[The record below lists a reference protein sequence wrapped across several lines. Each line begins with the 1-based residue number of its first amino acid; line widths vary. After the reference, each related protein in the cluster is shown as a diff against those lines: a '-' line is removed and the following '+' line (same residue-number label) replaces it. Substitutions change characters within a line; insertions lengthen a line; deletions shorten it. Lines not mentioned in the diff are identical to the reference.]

1 MHHVRRLLA
10 ALILSITAA
19 QVTNAAQNSYSDS
32 RIDFRDESIY
42 FMITTRFYD
51 GDPHNNVLCWDNQA
65 CQIQT
70 GDPCWR
76 GDFAGVIDKL
86 DYIKALG
93 FTAIW
98 ITPVVQNASG
108 YDYHGYHAMDFSHVD
123 LRYESHQGKGK
134 YGGSER
140 DVDFQTL
147 IDAAHAKGIKIIL
160 DIVLNHTGNFGEENL
175 CKEFERSQNIL
186 NQADI
191 NQCMLPQTLS
201 QGGVLDD
208 DYLNDIDTQYAKRLK
223 LMKNTDGQ
231 NHDTNNYWHHFA
243 NFNWDLPNRWWA
255 QIAGDCVDLN
265 TENPAVAEYL
275 VQCYGSFI
283 QMGVDGFRIDTSGH
297 IGRLTFNSY
306 FIPEFQRLGEQYKS
320 KRLNEAPF
328 FIYGEVCARFGGVK
342 YRDQSNLSPYYYT
355 WASAASDVNA
365 WKSVTAQD
373 WANVYV
379 KEGAD
384 PLLNMV
390 ACEKEPSIDQESNN
404 TFMVN
409 GAWHEPDYS
418 QSSGFNVIDF
428 PVHYNFT
435 SASSAF
441 GMASGGDKYYN
452 DATYNVVYVDSH
464 DYGPQ
469 PSDNVRFSGSDAQWA
484 ENLSL
489 MFTFRGIPCIY
500 YGSEIGFRRGATIDN
515 GPNGPLSDTGRAY
528 FGGYITGDVEATD
541 FGTYTASGNVAATLS
556 HDLSQHLIRLNKIRQ
571 ACPAL
576 RRGQW
581 TAEGCSGT
589 GIAFRRACQ
598 DSYAL
603 VCLNGGA
610 TFTNCPAGTYTDLV
624 TGQTYTGGGTIT
636 VTAPSNQGQLR
647 VLVKDYS
654 GKSGAALLGGD
665 GKFIYATA
673 STSAPALSYDGL
685 QEAGTDMYIT
695 MEDALGEAG
704 VSFSPNGGS
713 FVSESREVTAYL
725 NECKSGWYSINGGEH
740 VSISASGT
748 TFTLGQDD
756 PAGTTYT
763 ITWGAISNDDIE
775 KSGTLTFAKLGT
787 YTPAI
792 VSEDEIS
799 VFYETD
805 QSAVGIWVWNETT
818 KANYT
823 GGVWNSKPNMT
834 FMGLSSEGK
843 NIFKW
848 TYKGTETTL
857 PTNVIFLPGGTQSA
871 DLTYTNHGYYVN
883 NVSQKVI
890 TLLGEDDENNGGDDN
905 NGDDDNTGDDE
916 ENTTE
921 STIYFSN
928 TGNWSNVYLWAWT
941 DKTNFFTTWPGQQVT
956 DKTSEGYYYYTFKG
970 TAPANI
976 IWNNGSGTQTND
988 LTFKAD
994 AIYCPT
1000 GDTGQTYSADDNT
1013 DDENDDNT
1021 DGDDENQDDN
1031 TDNNGY
1037 GLKQNIQDGVILHC
1051 FDWTAAQVEAEIENI
1066 AKAGFTA
1073 VQLSPVHEREGAS
1086 AWYMAYQPYDF
1097 KVGNSIA
1104 SVASL
1109 TSLCTAAH
1117 EVGVKV
1123 IVDVIA
1129 NHTNGDLK
1137 WVAERLQDHSL
1148 YHNDPTKMN
1157 DIDYSSRYS
1166 ITHDDMGIQDLA
1178 TETEAVQT
1186 IIKAY
1191 VAELK
1196 SCGVDGIRW
1205 DAAKHIGLPSEGDS
1219 FWQNVPDQTMY
1230 NYGEILD
1237 GTGGDDSKLFP
1248 EYQTYI
1254 SITDNKYGNG
1264 LADGFAG
1271 GNVPSSIGAFNQRG
1285 ANTSKLVYWG
1295 ESHDTYANDNGESKY
1310 KSQNAI
1316 DRAYAIAA
1324 GNNGATALYFSRP
1337 FETEKDK
1344 IRLGVKGS
1352 THFTAPEVAQVNH
1365 CHNLCAGEPN
1375 YYVHTNSVGAQV
1387 RKSGCIIAT
1396 GNGQAQS
1403 VNFANGD
1410 GLGGWLAPGTY
1421 TDRVAG
1427 GTFTVTAATIS
1438 GQVGSTGIAV
1448 IYEGNSS
1455 PAPVPDDIYTPEVTE
1470 GEVSCFV
1477 ETTAQT
1483 VKIWAW
1489 DSNENNY
1496 TGDWVTKPD
1505 MERMGVNAEG
1515 RYIYKWTYDGSLT
1528 TVPEGVI
1535 FVCDGTQS
1543 DDLTFT
1549 NHGYYINNVLDHVV
1563 MPTDDDDDYPY
1574 AAELQALRQR
1584 VSEAQSLCDNSTE
1597 GTAVGQYEAG
1607 SRELLQAVIDEVND
1621 KISDDME
1628 LTVIEQCM
1636 RQINTALELFA
1647 AKQVTAEQ
1655 VVDTDLSAY
1664 TEVIYVESAEAE
1676 PGQQLTLSVR
1686 LNNSQFAISAF
1697 QTDIFLPNGLTV
1709 ARDDQDAYCVELSQE
1724 RIADSQ
1730 VQAFASN
1737 IISSGAVRLFFG
1749 AKTGQQLSGTKGE
1762 VATITVDVNDKL
1774 AAGTYAIMV
1783 KHTILNSAASD
1794 GTVEEHRVNDVI
1806 TSHVTI
1812 SDCLPGD
1819 VNGDHQVD
1827 IIDLTYVEAFILELD
1842 LPEFR
1847 LVAADLN
1854 DDLEINV
1861 TDWSLLC
1868 NKIFYNSNSAA
1879 QAPARNQEPGSDITL
1894 RLADA
1899 VMARGGRVEVP
1910 VSLSNADAAVA
1921 SYQFDLDLPAGIQLT
1936 DVRTDGNRCHDQQVS
1951 WNQLASGS
1959 HRLLVTSMS
1968 DAPHAGTLGNVLYLT
1983 LSCDD
1988 LTAEGSYQLKLR
2000 EAHLTH
2006 AGSVLRSPV
2015 TASRLSV
2022 TSPAAIETLHAEGAE
2037 GSMIYDLQG
2046 MHRAAIGKGV
2056 HIIRK
2061 ADGTSA
2067 ITLH

>member
-1 MHHVRRLLA
+1 MTIKQHMRSYMTAMLLA
-10 ALILSITAA
+10 TAA
-19 QVTNAAQNSYSDS
+19 VPGMLAAQTFSDS
-32 RIDFRDESIY
+32 RVDFRDESIY

-134 YGGSER
+134 YGGSVR

-208 DYLNDIDTQYAKRLK
+208 DYLDDIDTQYAKRLK

-275 VQCYGSFI
+275 VRCYGSFI
-283 QMGVDGFRIDTSGH
+283 KMGVDGFRIDTSGH
-297 IGRLTFNSY
+297 ISRLTFNSY
-306 FIPEFQRLGEQYKS
+306 FIPEFQRLGELYKS
-320 KRLNEAPF
+320 KRLNGAPF
-328 FIYGEVCARFGGVK
+328 FMYGEVCARFGSVK

-365 WKSVTAQD
+365 WKSATAQD
-373 WANVYV
+373 WASVYV

-390 ACEKEPSIDQESNN
+390 ACEKEPSIDKESNN

-409 GAWHEPDYS
+409 GAWHEPDYT

-469 PSDNVRFSGSDAQWA
+469 PSDGVRFSGDDAQWA

-500 YGSEIGFRRGATIDN
+500 YGSEIGFRRGSVIDK
-515 GPNGPLSDTGRAY
+515 GPNGPLSQTGRAY

-581 TAEGCSGT
+581 TADGCSGT

-636 VTAPSNQGQLR
+636 VTAPSNKGQLR

-685 QEAGTDMYIT
+685 EEAGTDMYIT

-792 VSEDEIS
+792 SSEDEIS

-805 QSAVGIWVWNETT
+805 QSAVGIWVWNKTT
-818 KANYT
+818 AANYT

-857 PTNVIFLPGGTQSA
+857 PTNVIFLPGGKQSA

-890 TLLGEDDENNGGDDN
+890 TLLGGDDNNGGDD
-905 NGDDDNTGDDE
+905 E
-916 ENTTE
+916 
-921 STIYFSN
+921 
-928 TGNWSNVYLWAWT
+928 
-941 DKTNFFTTWPGQQVT
+941 K
-956 DKTSEGYYYYTFKG
+956 
-970 TAPANI
+970 
-976 IWNNGSGTQTND
+976 
-988 LTFKAD
+988 
-994 AIYCPT
+994 
-1000 GDTGQTYSADDNT
+1000 
-1013 DDENDDNT
+1013 
-1021 DGDDENQDDN
+1021 QDDN
-1031 TDNNGY
+1031 TDNKGY

-1051 FDWTAAQVEAEIENI
+1051 FDWTAAQVEAEIVNI

-1109 TSLCTAAH
+1109 TSLCKAAH

-1129 NHTNGDLK
+1129 NHTNGDLQY
-1137 WVAERLQDHSL
+1137 VAERLQDHSL
-1148 YHNDPTKMN
+1148 YHNDPTTMN
-1157 DIDYSSRYS
+1157 EINYNSRYS

-1219 FWQNVPDQTMY
+1219 FWANVPDQTMY

-1237 GTGGDDSKLFP
+1237 KTGGDDSKLFP
-1248 EYQTYI
+1248 EYQNYI

-1264 LADGFAG
+1264 LADSFADG
-1271 GNVPSSIGAFNQRG
+1271 YVPSSIGAFNQRG
-1285 ANTSKLVYWG
+1285 ADTSKLVYWG

-1337 FETEKDK
+1337 FETEKVR

-1387 RKSGCIIAT
+1387 RKSGCIIVT

-1410 GLGGWLAPGTY
+1410 GQGGWLAPGTY

-1448 IYEGNSS
+1448 IYEGNSL
-1455 PAPVPDDIYTPEVTE
+1455 PAPVPGDIYTPEVTE

-1489 DSNENNY
+1489 DSNKNNY
-1496 TGDWVTKPD
+1496 TGGDWDTKPD

-1515 RYIYKWTYDGSLT
+1515 RYIYKWTYDGLLT

-1535 FVCDGTQS
+1535 FVCDGTKS
-1543 DDLTFT
+1543 KDLTFT
-1549 NHGYYINNVLDHVV
+1549 NHGYYINNVVDHVV
-1563 MPTDDDDDYPY
+1563 MPADDDYPY

-1607 SRELLQAVIDEVND
+1607 SRELLQTVINEVKN
-1621 KISDDME
+1621 KITGDME

-1686 LNNSQFAISAF
+1686 LNNSRFAVLAF

-1709 ARDDQDAYCVELSQE
+1709 ARDDQDAYCVKLSQE

-1749 AKTGQQLSGTKGE
+1749 AQPGQQLSDTKGE

-1827 IIDLTYVEAFILELD
+1827 IVDLTYVEAFILELD

-1879 QAPARNQEPGSDITL
+1879 QAPARNQEPGSDIIL

-2046 MHRAAIGKGV
+2046 MHRPAIGKGV